1 MEKKGQKKTRRKE
14 GAIAYMARNSIA
26 TNLLMLLLLGGGI
39 FTMFKIQK
47 EVFPEFQLDFVEV
60 SVAYPG
66 ASPAEVEQGVLQ
78 PVEEAVRGV
87 QGIKEIV
94 SEANEGSGQISIE
107 LVAGSER
114 MKAFQDI
121 DQAINRIRTFPDD
134 IERPE
139 VRLQSRQRDVL
150 QIGLYGAADIW
161 TLRQLAERLRNIIL
175 SNPAITQ
182 VELGNVPD
190 YETRIEIPRRTLQ
203 KYNLTLGQVADIIR
217 QSSNDV
223 PAGAVQTQSGEILLR
238 MQERKQWA
246 DEYGNITIVSSEE
259 GANVTLNDIATIT
272 DGFEETGFHG
282 QFNQENYVELRIF
295 RIGNQSP
302 LEIAEV
308 TNRILEN
315 YQLPPGIKYRTDSN
329 RAADYKERLSLL
341 TENGVLAIIIVLI
354 ILTLFLEYRLAF
366 WVMMG
371 MTVSFIG
378 GMILLPLIG
387 ISVNM
392 ISMFGF
398 LVVLGIVVDD
408 AIVVGE
414 NVYEYRQKGLSPM
427 QAAIAG
433 TKDVSLPVVFSIIT
447 TIIAFVPLLFM
458 PGETGKFWQP
468 LPAVVIV
475 ILAVSL
481 LEALFILPSHLAHL
495 KKKDSKNKW
504 VLKLEGWQGSFA
516 MGFDRFI
523 ERRYR
528 PFLDSCLKYRYITL
542 SVAVTLLLIVGG
554 YGYSGHMGMI
564 MMPEVAADEIE
575 AGVRLPVG
583 TTPDQA
589 AKVAYA
595 ISKSTQRMFEEHNL
609 YEVAEGIKTNVRGQN
624 FIDVEIVMLPPDQR
638 DITAAEVIA
647 LWRDNIGDIEGVD
660 QITFEAE
667 RGPGG
672 ARQDISIDLSH
683 SDISVLARASSAFVE
698 RMQAFSNTR
707 DVTDNYNKG
716 KMQYDFKLLPQG
728 RNLGLT
734 SDEVGRQVR
743 DGFFGALAMRQ
754 LRGMNEIEVRVK
766 LPLEE
771 RKDITNLEKF
781 LIRTPNGVQV
791 PLLDVVEIEEK
802 EAFSSINR
810 RDGRRVVNVGMDVE
824 PANAVGRVIASVQ
837 EKTLPQ
843 LRADFP
849 GITWSFEGSQADMRE
864 STNILKAGFSIAML
878 SIYALLAI
886 AFSSYIQPLIV
897 MTAIPFG
904 IVGAVIGHILL
915 GYDLSLVS
923 LMGVIA
929 LSGVVVNDSL
939 IMIDYANKRR
949 KEGDPIYQAIHE
961 AGLRRFRPI
970 MLTTMTTFGGLA
982 PIILETSS
990 QAFYLI
996 PMAISLGF
1004 GIVFATAIIL
1014 VIVPCL
1020 YLTLEDVRLLI
1031 VKGRT
1036 VQEVDVNDRSEPEN
1050 PVLTDK

>member
-1 MEKKGQKKTRRKE
+1 MEEEKKKNRKVRKE
-14 GAIAYMARNSIA
+14 GAIGYMARNSIA
-26 TNLLMLLLLGGGI
+26 TNLLMLILLGGGI
-39 FTMFKIQK
+39 FTMYTIQK
-47 EVFPEFQLDFVEV
+47 EVFPEFQLDFVDV

-78 PVEEAVRGV
+78 PVEEAVRSV

-94 SEANEGSGQISIE
+94 SEASEGSGQISIE

-139 VRLQSRQRDVL
+139 VSLRSRQRDVI
-150 QIGLYGAADIW
+150 QIGLYGDADIW
-161 TLRQLAERLRNIIL
+161 TLRVLAERLRTLLLNDP
-175 SNPAITQ
+175 SITQ
-182 VELGNVPD
+182 VELNNVPD
-190 YETRIEIPRRTLQ
+190 YETRIEITRNNLQ

-238 MQERKQWA
+238 MKERKQWA
-246 DEYGNITIVSSEE
+246 DEYGNITIVSAPS
-259 GANVTLNDIATIT
+259 GAKVSLNDIATIT

-282 QFNQENYVELRIF
+282 QFNQQNYVELQIF
-295 RIGNQSP
+295 RIGDQSP
-302 LEIAEV
+302 LEIEDAV
-308 TNRILEN
+308 LGILED

-329 RAADYKERLSLL
+329 RASDYRERLSLL
-341 TENGVLAIIIVLI
+341 TENGVLAIIIVLL

-378 GMILLPLIG
+378 GMIFLPMLG

-414 NVYEYRQKGLSPM
+414 NVYEYRKKGLSPM
-427 QAAIAG
+427 KAAIAG
-433 TKDVSLPVVFSIIT
+433 TKDVSKPVIFSITT

-468 LPAVVIV
+468 LPVVVIV

-495 KKKDSKNKW
+495 KEDASKNKW
-504 VLKLEGWQGSFA
+504 VQKLEKWQGSFA
-516 MGFDRFI
+516 NSFNQFI
-523 ERRYR
+523 DKRYR
-528 PFLDSCLKYRYITL
+528 PLLDKCLKHRYITL
-542 SVAVTLLLIVGG
+542 CSAIALLLIVGG

-564 MMPEVAADEIE
+564 LMPEVAADEIE

-589 AKVAYA
+589 AKVAHD
-595 ISKSTQRMFEEHNL
+595 ISNATQRMFEEHNL

-638 DITAAEVIA
+638 DITAGEVIA

-672 ARQDISIDLSH
+672 ARQAISVDLSH
-683 SDISVLARASSAFVE
+683 SDINVLEKASEAFVE
-698 RMQAFSNTR
+698 RMDAFANTR

-716 KMQYDFKLLPQG
+716 KLQYDFKLLPQG

-734 SDEVGRQVR
+734 SNEVGRQVR

-754 LRGMNEIEVRVK
+754 LRGMDEIEVRVK
-766 LPLEE
+766 LPMEE
-771 RKDITNLEKF
+771 RKDIRNLENF
-781 LIRTPNGVQV
+781 LVRTQDGVEV
-791 PLLDVVEIEEK
+791 PLMDVVEVEQR
-802 EAFSSINR
+802 EAFTSINR
-810 RDGRRVVNVGMDVE
+810 RDGRRVVNVGMDTE
-824 PANAVGRVIASVQ
+824 PANAVGRVIAKVQ
-837 EKTLPQ
+837 EETLPQ

-849 GITWSFEGSQADMRE
+849 GITWTFEGSQADMRE
-864 STNILKAGFSIAML
+864 STSTLKAGFAIAML
-878 SIYALLAI
+878 LIYALLAI
-886 AFSSYIQPLIV
+886 AFGSYVQPLIV

-949 KEGDPIYQAIHE
+949 KEGDPIYKSIHE

-970 MLTTMTTFGGLA
+970 ILTTMTTFGGLA

-1020 YLTLEDVRLLI
+1020 YLVLEDARLAI
-1031 VKGRT
+1031 QKGKT
-1036 VQEVDVNDRSEPEN
+1036 VEKVDVSETA
-1050 PVLTDK
+1050 VS

>member
-1 MEKKGQKKTRRKE
+1 MEEEKKKNRKVRKE
-14 GAIAYMARNSIA
+14 GAIGYMARNSIA
-26 TNLLMLLLLGGGI
+26 TNLLMLILLGGGI
-39 FTMFKIQK
+39 FTMYTIQK
-47 EVFPEFQLDFVEV
+47 EVFPEFQLDFVDV

-78 PVEEAVRGV
+78 PVEEAVRSV

-94 SEANEGSGQISIE
+94 SEASEGSGQISIE

-139 VRLQSRQRDVL
+139 VSLRSRQRDVI
-150 QIGLYGAADIW
+150 QIGLYGDADIW
-161 TLRQLAERLRNIIL
+161 TLRVLAERLRTLLLNDP
-175 SNPAITQ
+175 SITQ
-182 VELGNVPD
+182 VELNNVPD
-190 YETRIEIPRRTLQ
+190 YETRIEITRNNLQ

-238 MQERKQWA
+238 MKERKQWA
-246 DEYGNITIVSSEE
+246 DEYGNITIVSAPS
-259 GANVTLNDIATIT
+259 GAKVSLNDIATIT

-282 QFNQENYVELRIF
+282 QFNQQNYVELQIF
-295 RIGNQSP
+295 RIGDQSP
-302 LEIAEV
+302 LEIEDAV
-308 TNRILEN
+308 LGILED

-329 RAADYKERLSLL
+329 RASDYRERLSLL
-341 TENGVLAIIIVLI
+341 TENGVLAIIIVLL

-378 GMILLPLIG
+378 GMIFLPMLG

-414 NVYEYRQKGLSPM
+414 NVYEYRKKGLSPM
-427 QAAIAG
+427 KAAIAG
-433 TKDVSLPVVFSIIT
+433 TKDVSKPVIFSITT

-468 LPAVVIV
+468 LPVVVIV

-495 KKKDSKNKW
+495 KEDTSKNKW
-504 VLKLEGWQGSFA
+504 VQKLEKWQGSFA
-516 MGFDRFI
+516 NSFNQFI
-523 ERRYR
+523 DKRYR
-528 PFLDSCLKYRYITL
+528 PLLDKCLKHRYITL
-542 SVAVTLLLIVGG
+542 CSAIALLLIVGG

-564 MMPEVAADEIE
+564 LMPEVAADEIE

-583 TTPDQA
+583 TTSDQA
-589 AKVAYA
+589 AKVAHD
-595 ISKSTQRMFEEHNL
+595 ISNATQSMFEEHNL

-638 DITAAEVIA
+638 DINAGEVIA

-672 ARQDISIDLSH
+672 ARQAISVDLSH
-683 SDISVLARASSAFVE
+683 SDINVLEKASEAFVE
-698 RMQAFSNTR
+698 RMDAFANTR

-716 KMQYDFKLLPQG
+716 KLQYDFKLLPQG

-734 SDEVGRQVR
+734 SNEVGRQVR

-754 LRGMNEIEVRVK
+754 LRGMDEIEVRVK
-766 LPLEE
+766 LPMEE
-771 RKDITNLEKF
+771 RKDIRNLENF
-781 LIRTPNGVQV
+781 LVRTQDGVEV
-791 PLLDVVEIEEK
+791 PLMDVVEVEQR
-802 EAFSSINR
+802 EAFTSINR
-810 RDGRRVVNVGMDVE
+810 RDGRRVVNVGMDTE
-824 PANAVGRVIASVQ
+824 PANAVGRVIAKVQ
-837 EKTLPQ
+837 EETLPQ

-849 GITWSFEGSQADMRE
+849 GITWTFEGSQADMRE
-864 STNILKAGFSIAML
+864 STSTLKAGFAIAML
-878 SIYALLAI
+878 LIYALLAI
-886 AFSSYIQPLIV
+886 AFSSYVQPLIV

-949 KEGDPIYQAIHE
+949 KEGDPIYKSIHE

-970 MLTTMTTFGGLA
+970 ILTTMTTFGGLA

-1020 YLTLEDVRLLI
+1020 YLVLEDARLAI
-1031 VKGRT
+1031 KKGKT
-1036 VQEVDVNDRSEPEN
+1036 VEKVDVSETA
-1050 PVLTDK
+1050 VS